1 MLALQLLAITFL
13 ALSAAFMFGP
23 VLVMYGPR
31 VMPTLMRDGQAR
43 FVLGFLG
50 SAAILTAIMPQ
61 FGSALGSGGGAMT
74 LVMADL
80 FTMQFS
86 LA

>member
-23 VLVMYGPR
+23 VLVLYGPR
-31 VMPTLMRDGQAR
+31 TIPTLMRDAQAR

-50 SAAILTAIMPQ
+50 SAAILALVMPQ
-61 FGSALGSGGGAMT
+61 FGSALSSGSGAMT

-86 LA
+86 PV